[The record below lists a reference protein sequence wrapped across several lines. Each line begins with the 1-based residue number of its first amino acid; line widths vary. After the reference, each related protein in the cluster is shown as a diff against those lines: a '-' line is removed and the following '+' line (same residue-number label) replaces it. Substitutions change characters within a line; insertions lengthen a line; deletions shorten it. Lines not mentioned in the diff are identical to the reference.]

1 MIIHNNNLLYSILF
15 HFFRVIVREGKIRK
29 YHYQN
34 QYITIIQ
41 LGLMMIL
48 LVFIYQKQ
56 GDNNQFFTFVF
67 FDKNLE

>member
-1 MIIHNNNLLYSILF
+1 MTKSGDYSK
-15 HFFRVIVREGKIRK
+15 RRK
-29 YHYQN
+29 N
-34 QYITIIQ
+34 KKVSLPKPIYITIIQ

-48 LVFIYQKQ
+48 LMFIYQKQ